1 MTTLGSAWNDPQKPA
16 TPPAANKPGLGSAW
30 NAPAPTKEGSASPKS
45 APAPVPSLTTPFD
58 YKKALTNPNGDTLPT
73 GAKGWKPDGTPYFG
87 PGLQGWAA
95 EKAYNFGKPVKTPLP
110 SDWTNLW
117 NNFTASWAAKTAGQ
131 TDLQKAQQAA
141 VGTLGLLG
149 GGMALIGRYTD
160 TTGDGS
166 LLSPVIKGS
175 KVAISAMLD
184 ALRLTSLG
192 TERAVG
198 TLDLYALGLQKPGQ
212 GNVLNRERM
221 SLGDAWQASRIVYS
235 GVVDQSKIQVFLT
248 RYHAGEDPALLADE
262 LQNPWAEM
270 VGQLVFDP
278 MNVIGLAS
286 KGATKGAALQDAIDY
301 ITASGTLKSEEAAN
315 IIADFAKAPNDERLA
330 EKVTQ
335 LVADHMGAVTDVSS
349 GTQQGYKWTD
359 LVATGNRAVATR
371 ELGNTLG
378 AITHT
383 MLAEAKD
390 HEDITQTLLYLVQ
403 SVSQDADEAAHGVDG
418 LLGSMSNPRIL
429 FSEPSIRTGLIM
441 RELLT
446 DAKGDVNMDSLIN
459 KLAVAGDDQ
468 EKWIKIT
475 DKLVN
480 DATEKYYPTVAQMRK
495 AAAQVAEGA
504 HDSLSLK
511 LAQRYGELD
520 EGVKWISRI
529 EEKSSLAKNLV
540 NRVLGGFYFSQPG
553 IAVRNA
559 INDTFNI
566 LVDIGPGAFD
576 KTSGGAAEF
585 LNKWL
590 GFNPEAAAGY
600 STTLGTSE
608 GSTWL
613 SDLESTVTAGTS
625 GKAGYMQKAER
636 MSSVKALYG
645 SFKDNISKL
654 IDAAFVSDA
663 SKLREAGF
671 DDAGIKM
678 FKHLVYEEGGDG
690 AAALKRFNEMNPSGK
705 VDAWRMLDYIHP
717 TYKKAMQDSGFWDG
731 FVELTKN
738 PNTTQEDVTSFF
750 NKQRDWF
757 NEHAAKAIED
767 PVTGYIKQPDIK
779 NVFDKLQAGYAE
791 ALGADAAFG
800 DFAATKSYI
809 EQADQASQQFDMAL
823 RDAVAKANQQFGPG
837 DQANQLNV
845 LHENFLAQG
854 AASRQSTVAKTNE
867 LTDQAWE
874 LTNEIRRSGTKV
886 GKKQLLTWWEDAG
899 LPGKLP
905 PDANT
910 HDLLNALWDNR
921 RTAISNLWETHF
933 STHYDVEQAFL
944 DQIRASGVDTSQLE
958 IKLQS
963 AQDMS
968 KTANEMRSAHF
979 ADGYLWKDKGA
990 QVTSILQDATL
1001 KPQDKIRKIASA
1013 FGMGTYKVSDENLL
1027 LQVNSHLPTGMQ
1039 PFGSFDDLVNRTDEA
1054 VVAMRQRAIDKGL
1067 MKSVETAST
1076 APAAGTLDALNTK
1089 MLLSRIPGGT
1099 AAAGV
1104 EVPTD
1109 VTAIL
1114 KRLVNNDISARD
1126 AISKGYIDADQLDII
1141 KSIADQRGVAP
1152 EKVLQDAMSEVPTGI
1167 DLTSAANVGRL
1178 ARADRKLATELGYTE
1193 EQIAALSPEE
1203 KLKLTGIEPTG
1214 VTHPPADATGI
1225 MGKIQATAKP
1235 GSAEQAVAGAEKFV
1249 APPIDEAARQ
1259 KLAQQTLE
1267 STSAWADEAKRLREE
1282 RLLGKVDPGLPV
1294 GMEPTAARA
1303 FKMSQEG
1310 HNAMIDDLTQK
1321 ITEMWGKKVNV
1332 ANIDQAKAA
1341 AYATGDLAS
1350 KMSEARSIA
1359 LKAAEHW
1366 RDFSMLQYGKKTY
1379 MDLALSYALPYHFWY
1394 THSYA
1399 NWMQRLVTDPQVLAA
1414 YAKYRKSMEAV
1425 HANAPDWWKYN
1436 FQINNVLGIQ
1446 LDHPLFMNLE
1456 QAIWPLQ
1463 GLTGVD
1469 FNDPY
1474 KRVNWLTSTVDD
1486 LGKFGPSVW
1495 APIQL
1500 AIAAGLQIKGQDDA
1514 AARWGG
1520 RLVPQTSTLKSLLA
1534 IMGVNTNALPLQGE
1548 YDPAVQFFAGGVDP
1562 YQANQTGRALG
1573 ALVGTQV
1580 GGVTVTP
1587 EMAVEAARTR
1597 SGPLWDA
1604 ATHQALVL
1612 RAPGK
1617 LLSFVAGVGFKART
1631 TEDLQIDQFYN
1642 DYRGIRTNWNNLSPN
1657 DRKISMDSLRSK
1669 YPFMDTV
1676 LISRKGTP
1684 ERDLAYSYN
1693 VLSRI
1698 PPGQQTQLLKLV
1710 GVTDQEVSDFYSQST
1725 KDNGAPMSGWT
1736 EGDHL
1741 RWMAAMVDLGAVLKM
1756 PNDATQAEWTQAK
1769 NIYSQ
1774 FMSGAQKQLGSEI
1787 WNKVTEYYNQY
1798 DISPDAGQTYLDA
1811 NPDVNA
1817 ALMMQQQFKIG
1828 NPLIYKYYGSL
1839 NTIYSYYQTWIYQQ
1853 LDAKYPDIQKIF
1865 NAYDAA
1871 KLRNPSAKYPAILTR
1886 YTAEKAKLQDYADQ
1900 QAAGMLSK
1908 LPVRSNVP
1916 TRSDFLP
1923 GNGTQAQQALYNAA
1937 QPQTMHTWGEWQA
1950 VMSPALQNLV
1960 LAHFTRNAPL
1970 SAAARNQ
1977 LAFIA
1982 SNKFGISNVDKA
1994 LQYIG
1999 AVIQQP

>member
-1 MTTLGSAWNDPQKPA
+1 
-16 TPPAANKPGLGSAW
+16 
-30 NAPAPTKEGSASPKS
+30 
-45 APAPVPSLTTPFD
+45 
-58 YKKALTNPNGDTLPT
+58 
-73 GAKGWKPDGTPYFG
+73 
-87 PGLQGWAA
+87 
-95 EKAYNFGKPVKTPLP
+95 
-110 SDWTNLW
+110 
-117 NNFTASWAAKTAGQ
+117 
-131 TDLQKAQQAA
+131 
-141 VGTLGLLG
+141 
-149 GGMALIGRYTD
+149 
-160 TTGDGS
+160 
-166 LLSPVIKGS
+166 
-175 KVAISAMLD
+175 
-184 ALRLTSLG
+184 
-192 TERAVG
+192 
-198 TLDLYALGLQKPGQ
+198 
-212 GNVLNRERM
+212 
-221 SLGDAWQASRIVYS
+221 
-235 GVVDQSKIQVFLT
+235 
-248 RYHAGEDPALLADE
+248 
-262 LQNPWAEM
+262 
-270 VGQLVFDP
+270 
-278 MNVIGLAS
+278 
-286 KGATKGAALQDAIDY
+286 
-301 ITASGTLKSEEAAN
+301 
-315 IIADFAKAPNDERLA
+315 
-330 EKVTQ
+330 
-335 LVADHMGAVTDVSS
+335 
-349 GTQQGYKWTD
+349 
-359 LVATGNRAVATR
+359 
-371 ELGNTLG
+371 
-378 AITHT
+378 
-383 MLAEAKD
+383 
-390 HEDITQTLLYLVQ
+390 
-403 SVSQDADEAAHGVDG
+403 
-418 LLGSMSNPRIL
+418 
-429 FSEPSIRTGLIM
+429 
-441 RELLT
+441 
-446 DAKGDVNMDSLIN
+446 
-459 KLAVAGDDQ
+459 
-468 EKWIKIT
+468 
-475 DKLVN
+475 
-480 DATEKYYPTVAQMRK
+480 
-495 AAAQVAEGA
+495 
-504 HDSLSLK
+504 
-511 LAQRYGELD
+511 
-520 EGVKWISRI
+520 
-529 EEKSSLAKNLV
+529 
-540 NRVLGGFYFSQPG
+540 
-553 IAVRNA
+553 
-559 INDTFNI
+559 
-566 LVDIGPGAFD
+566 
-576 KTSGGAAEF
+576 
-585 LNKWL
+585 
-590 GFNPEAAAGY
+590 
-600 STTLGTSE
+600 
-608 GSTWL
+608 
-613 SDLESTVTAGTS
+613 
-625 GKAGYMQKAER
+625 
-636 MSSVKALYG
+636 
-645 SFKDNISKL
+645 
-654 IDAAFVSDA
+654 
-663 SKLREAGF
+663 
-671 DDAGIKM
+671 
-678 FKHLVYEEGGDG
+678 
-690 AAALKRFNEMNPSGK
+690 
-705 VDAWRMLDYIHP
+705 
-717 TYKKAMQDSGFWDG
+717 
-731 FVELTKN
+731 
-738 PNTTQEDVTSFF
+738 
-750 NKQRDWF
+750 
-757 NEHAAKAIED
+757 
-767 PVTGYIKQPDIK
+767 
-779 NVFDKLQAGYAE
+779 
-791 ALGADAAFG
+791 
-800 DFAATKSYI
+800 
-809 EQADQASQQFDMAL
+809 
-823 RDAVAKANQQFGPG
+823 
-837 DQANQLNV
+837 
-845 LHENFLAQG
+845 
-854 AASRQSTVAKTNE
+854 
-867 LTDQAWE
+867 
-874 LTNEIRRSGTKV
+874 
-886 GKKQLLTWWEDAG
+886 
-899 LPGKLP
+899 
-905 PDANT
+905 
-910 HDLLNALWDNR
+910 
-921 RTAISNLWETHF
+921 
-933 STHYDVEQAFL
+933 
-944 DQIRASGVDTSQLE
+944 
-958 IKLQS
+958 
-963 AQDMS
+963 
-968 KTANEMRSAHF
+968 
-979 ADGYLWKDKGA
+979 
-990 QVTSILQDATL
+990 
-1001 KPQDKIRKIASA
+1001 
-1013 FGMGTYKVSDENLL
+1013 
-1027 LQVNSHLPTGMQ
+1027 
-1039 PFGSFDDLVNRTDEA
+1039 
-1054 VVAMRQRAIDKGL
+1054 
-1067 MKSVETAST
+1067 
-1076 APAAGTLDALNTK
+1076 
-1089 MLLSRIPGGT
+1089 
-1099 AAAGV
+1099 
-1104 EVPTD
+1104 
-1109 VTAIL
+1109 
-1114 KRLVNNDISARD
+1114 
-1126 AISKGYIDADQLDII
+1126 
-1141 KSIADQRGVAP
+1141 
-1152 EKVLQDAMSEVPTGI
+1152 
-1167 DLTSAANVGRL
+1167 
-1178 ARADRKLATELGYTE
+1178 
-1193 EQIAALSPEE
+1193 
-1203 KLKLTGIEPTG
+1203 
-1214 VTHPPADATGI
+1214 
-1225 MGKIQATAKP
+1225 
-1235 GSAEQAVAGAEKFV
+1235 
-1249 APPIDEAARQ
+1249 
-1259 KLAQQTLE
+1259 
-1267 STSAWADEAKRLREE
+1267 
-1282 RLLGKVDPGLPV
+1282 
-1294 GMEPTAARA
+1294 MEPTAARA

-1900 QAAGMLSK
+1900 QASGMLSK